1 MRLSTKCN
9 TLVLS
14 PDIPLQVKK
23 LQRQLQEEIDLHL
36 ALADAIT
43 YNAALIL
50 KSSIKLPDKV
60 HTLDINV
67 FICFWHSLCTL

>member
-1 MRLSTKCN
+1 MH

-14 PDIPLQVKK
+14 LDIPVQVKR

-43 YNAALIL
+43 YNATLIV

-60 HTLDINV
+60 HTLDIIDL
-67 FICFWHSLCTL
+67 FICL